1 MPWAIS
7 SRTLFFSSL
16 AAFICLFNLS
26 RALQCVVWCAVY
38 RCGMHEGVECMR
50 ACKMYEGGAWC
61 GEYEDVDYTRSW
73 KMYEESRRKYR
84 VAVER
89 AI

>member
-1 MPWAIS
+1 
-7 SRTLFFSSL
+7 
-16 AAFICLFNLS
+16 
-26 RALQCVVWCAVY
+26 
-38 RCGMHEGVECMR
+38 
-50 ACKMYEGGAWC
+50 MYEGGAWC